1 MNNRAY
7 KNHTQPVILRAE
19 DDEHISCLLDH
30 LLQRQGYHVVPANN
44 GMELLD
50 LIKDRL
56 PPDLVLLD
64 IHMPIMDG
72 VTVLE
77 KIKNDDGLL
86 DIPVVMLTA
95 IDNMNVVHQCL
106 RKGAC
111 GYVTKPFNME
121 LLNQQIQ
128 HCLG

>member
-1 MNNRAY
+1 MSDDSSTILIIDDVQENR
-7 KNHTQPVILRAE
+7 
-19 DDEHISCLLDH
+19 D
-30 LLQRQGYHVVPANN
+30 LLQRRLQRNEYNVKVATDGLE
-44 GMELLD
+44 GLEIMEKGG
-50 LIKDRL
+50 I
-56 PPDLVLLD
+56 DLVLLD